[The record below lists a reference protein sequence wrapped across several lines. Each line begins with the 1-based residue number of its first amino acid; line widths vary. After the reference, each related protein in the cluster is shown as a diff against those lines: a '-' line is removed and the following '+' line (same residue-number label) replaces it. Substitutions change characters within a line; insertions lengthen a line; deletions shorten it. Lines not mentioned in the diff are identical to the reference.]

1 MISETSGMDL
11 VASRNESPRKVKA
24 FWAFAELLE
33 DASTTESELREVD
46 TEFLA
51 KVAIEMGLP
60 GFSTVDLPHELF
72 KSENRISAIE
82 AARNLAADDAK
93 PIQGVHN

>member
-1 MISETSGMDL
+1 MDL
-11 VASRNESPRKVKA
+11 VAGRSESPRNVRA

-33 DASTTESELREVD
+33 DTQTTESDLREVG
-46 TEFLA
+46 TEYLA

-72 KSENRISAIE
+72 KSENRTSAIE

-93 PIQGVHN
+93 PVQGIHS

>member
-1 MISETSGMDL
+1 MDI
-11 VASRNESPRKVKA
+11 VGGHRESSRNVKA

-33 DASTTESELREVD
+33 DTQTTEGELRKVD
-46 TEFLA
+46 TECLA
-51 KVAIEMGLP
+51 RVAIEMGLP